1 MGRVALGECSPFSP
15 RRGRSLVYGTLGLTY
30 MPPLTHI
37 VEYTDIAIIATAGGI
52 LDGVKSYYDNEIYLE
67 NLFEII

>member
-1 MGRVALGECSPFSP
+1 
-15 RRGRSLVYGTLGLTY
+15 